1 MNNDNSKLNTYEQI
15 LETALKKEKAAY
27 RFYDKHVKNTK
38 VRIFQE
44 IFEELR
50 NEEAQHVKKIQN
62 KLDEIRFG

>member
-1 MNNDNSKLNTYEQI
+1 MSENIRKLSSYEEI

-27 RFYDKHVKNTK
+27 RFYDNLLKNTK

-50 NEEAQHVKKIQN
+50 EEEAKHVEKIQN
-62 KLDEIRFG
+62 KLDEIRFS